1 MELTLKKVRQALSD
15 RTDLC
20 YIETVKR
27 EPGIQ
32 LNNPKTLHAVPYGG
46 VYEFKVWPKQP
57 SKNTDY
63 LNKIFESLPGYTKS
77 YADDPYHIFR
87 YGTDGTLYFPL
98 PYSFSESLG
107 TYEKTL
113 TFSITNEGFRKK
125 LEGTLN
131 TKTKKVFAYKRIP
144 GKGDYVEKRLMNKLS
159 CGLGGH
165 IDREDSAD
173 PIMNAMMRELEEE
186 IEMKTYPHPS
196 YCRGSQQGAGSRPCR

>member
-1 MELTLKKVRQALSD
+1 MELTLETVRKALSD
-15 RTDLC
+15 QTDT
-20 YIETVKR
+20 YYTETVKR

-32 LNNPKTLHAVPYGG
+32 LDNPKTLHAVPYGG

-77 YADDPYHIFR
+77 YEGDPYHIFR

-98 PYSFSESLG
+98 PYSISESLG

-125 LEGTLN
+125 LEGTPN
-131 TKTKKVFAYKRIP
+131 TFTDSGEICNVISITFIPAEGMESWAREEHLALLPDYPNETTVPVVEISKVPLKKE
-144 GKGDYVEKRLMNKLS
+144 GWTLS
-159 CGLGGH
+159 GWL
-165 IDREDSAD
+165 SKFF
-173 PIMNAMMRELEEE
+173 N
-186 IEMKTYPHPS
+186 
-196 YCRGSQQGAGSRPCR
+196 